1 MQYSVVIPIYNEQ
14 DCIRPVYFS
23 IKEVM
28 DGLGEPYEAIFVN
41 DASVDN
47 SPEILDKIASQDSKV
62 KIINL
67 KKNSGE
73 SLAAKAGFNAA
84 CGKIVIG
91 MDGDGQFEPKDIPE
105 LLAKL
110 SEGYD
115 VVCGWRYQRN
125 DPWLRIIS
133 SKIANIIRRAIMREK
148 IHDVGCCLRV
158 YRRECLSGI
167 PMEGQLYRFITAF
180 LLKKGCKIAEI
191 KVHHYPRK
199 HGAANYNIRNRLFNS
214 LPGFLY
220 AVRYKKAS
228 S

>member
-14 DCIRPVYFS
+14 DCIRPMHRF

-28 DGLGEPYEAIFVN
+28 DGLGEPYEVIFVN
-41 DASVDN
+41 DASSDD
-47 SPEILDKIASQDSKV
+47 SLAILNKVASQDNKV

-67 KKNSGE
+67 EKNSGE
-73 SLAAKAGFNAA
+73 SVAAGAGFNAA
-84 CGKIVIG
+84 CGNIVIS
-91 MDGDGQFEPKDIPE
+91 MDGDGQFEPKDIPR
-105 LLAKL
+105 LLDKL

-115 VVCGWRYQRN
+115 VVCGWRYNRD
-125 DPWLRIIS
+125 DPWLRVFS
-133 SKIANIIRRAIMREK
+133 SKIANIIRRIILREK

-167 PMEGQLYRFITAF
+167 PMEGKLYRFITAF

-199 HGAANYNIRNRLFNS
+199 YGAANYNIRNRLFS
-214 LPGFLY
+214 SMPGFFC
-220 AVRYKKAS
+220 AMKYKKPVF
-228 S
+228 